1 MACEIGDKL
10 RLRFEATTREWKK
23 YEERFSDRFQTYIN
37 LKERR
42 RLRSENTV
50 ARTAFL
56 EHKQRCAACSGSRQD
71 S

>member
-23 YEERFSDRFQTYIN
+23 YEERLGGSFQTYAN

-50 ARTAFL
+50 ARTDFL
-56 EHKQRCAACSGSRQD
+56 EHKKHCSVCGNRR
-71 S
+71 